1 MMLRAI
7 QVKKQILKTEVNEDI
22 AYLYNELAVTYQ
34 GHDDLE
40 NATKCVKKQL
50 AIFEEL
56 KKTKSLAY
64 VQCLS
69 FIGEMY
75 RDQEMTTE
83 AIAALEKAI
92 EIHEQITKNDSTGKG
107 NFSMVSALS
116 MVPVDLERTQ
126 IMKMLAEEQ
135 IKAGHIKEGIDVAR

>member
-1 MMLRAI
+1 MLKAI

-40 NATKCVKKQL
+40 NAIKCVKKQL
-50 AIFEEL
+50 LIFEEL
-56 KKTKSLAY
+56 KKTKTLEY

-75 RDQEMTTE
+75 RDQEMTKE
-83 AIAALEKAI
+83 AIGALEKAI
-92 EIHEQITKNDSTGKG
+92 EIHEQITKNDSIGKM
-107 NFSMVSALS
+107 SMVSALS
-116 MVPVDLERTQ
+116 VVPVDLERTQ

-135 IKAGHIKEGIDVAR
+135 IKAGNIK